1 MKTTSPLQKLKTLG
15 QSVWLDYIQRGIL
28 DNGEV
33 ARMIISDGLAG
44 ITSNPAIFEKAIIEH
59 DDYDQAV
66 TLLARN
72 GTSASEIYEILAIE
86 DVQRAA
92 DLFRPVYEESNG
104 QDGFVSLEVSPYLA
118 YNTESTVAEA
128 KRLWIKLDRPNVM
141 IKVPATRDGL
151 PAITQL
157 ITAGINVNVT
167 LLFGITRYQEVANAF
182 IGGLQKRAS
191 QHKPIEHIA
200 SVASFFLS
208 RIDTLVDKQLDKLAE
223 NESVNITH
231 PLRGQAAVASARLAY
246 QHYRKWTDS
255 EYWQELARKGA
266 RPQRLLWASTSA
278 KDPAYSDIKYIEPL
292 IGRETVNTM
301 TLQTLSA
308 YRDHG
313 QPAERIEQELDMA
326 AVIPRQ
332 LGELGIDLEVV
343 SKQLEEEGVQEF
355 IDPYHTLLENLEQ
368 KRFSLIG

>member
-1 MKTTSPLQKLKTLG
+1 MKTANPLQKLKTLE

-33 ARMIISDGLAG
+33 ARMIEDDGLAG
-44 ITSNPAIFEKAIIEH
+44 ITSNPAIFEKAINEH
-59 DDYDQAV
+59 GDYDQAI
-66 TLLARN
+66 TLLARS
-72 GTSASEIYEILAIE
+72 GTSASEIYEILATE

-104 QDGFVSLEVSPYLA
+104 RDGFVSLEVSPYLA

-151 PAITQL
+151 SAITQL

-167 LLFGITRYQEVANAF
+167 LLFGITRYQEVVDAF
-182 IGGLQKRAS
+182 ISGLQKRAS
-191 QHKPIEHIA
+191 QNRPIERIA

-223 NESVNITH
+223 NKSMNTAH

-246 QHYRKWTDS
+246 QHYRKWTNS
-255 EYWQELARKGA
+255 EHWQELARKGA
-266 RPQRLLWASTSA
+266 RTQRLLWASTGT

-313 QPAERIEQELDMA
+313 QPVERIEQELDTA
-326 AVIPRQ
+326 AAIPKQ
-332 LGELGIDLEVV
+332 LGELGIDLEIV
-343 SKQLEEEGVQEF
+343 SKQLEEEGVQKF
-355 IDPYHTLLENLEQ
+355 IDPYHTLLESLEQ
-368 KRFSLIG
+368 KRFSLNV